1 MANVAHGSAAET
13 IFPAQERRLTW
24 WPVLVGLGALY
35 LPTYVDLAR
44 SVWNTE
50 EQGHGALVLAAVLWM
65 FWRQREVFVI
75 DAQRARTVAGS
86 VVLGFGLL
94 LYALGRSQQ
103 ILIFEVGS
111 QIPVFAGTVLL
122 LCGPQAL
129 RAIWFPL
136 LFLIFMVPLPG
147 FVVDE
152 LTGTLKQ
159 KVSHVAGRLLY
170 ELGYPMAWQ
179 GTILTIGPYQLLVA
193 DACSGLNSMFSLTA
207 MGLLYLYFA
216 KHRSWVRNALL
227 LACVIPIAF
236 AANIVRVI
244 FLVLV
249 TYYLGD
255 TAGQGVVHDL
265 ASVIMFVVALLF
277 LFLIDAA
284 LGLVL
289 RGGKKQRP
297 EAGRMSS

>member
-1 MANVAHGSAAET
+1 MAIAHSPAAEAK
-13 IFPAQERRLTW
+13 FSAHERYLTW
-24 WPVLVGLGALY
+24 WPVLVGLAALY
-35 LPTYVDLAR
+35 IPTYVDLAR

-65 FWRQREVFVI
+65 FWRQREFLVI
-75 DAQRARTVAGS
+75 DVRRAWRVSGS
-86 VVLGFGLL
+86 LVLAFGLL
-94 LYALGRSQQ
+94 LYAIGRSQQ
-103 ILIFEVGS
+103 ILILEVGS

-122 LCGPQAL
+122 LCGPLAL

-136 LFLIFMVPLPG
+136 FFLIFMVPLPG

-152 LTGTLKQ
+152 LTGALKQ

-170 ELGYPMAWQ
+170 ELGYPIAWQ

-193 DACSGLNSMFSLTA
+193 DACSGLNSMFSLSA
-207 MGLLYLYFA
+207 MGLLYLYFMN
-216 KHRSWVRNALL
+216 HRSWLRNALL

-255 TAGQGVVHDL
+255 TAGQGMVHDL
-265 ASVIMFVVALLF
+265 ASVVMFVAALLF
-277 LFLIDAA
+277 LFLIDAV

-289 RGGKKQRP
+289 RGR
-297 EAGRMSS
+297 GRGAAS